1 MQSVHDVLT
10 MDREVLLLS
19 LGNDRRMD
27 ELLAAVSS
35 VTGLGP
41 NRLETVHR
49 RIGAEIGIGKLV
61 DACYEELG
69 TDYEDAVCALLEVE
83 NAWTVIPLDK
93 GKRQNVPDLHI
104 KFGDQELVLECKTCT
119 KTPPLIKKDEAWS
132 VLQKAADFEPNIRRV
147 TLGKPVFDEVSK
159 RKVAAASDIA
169 LVENAAFVEGLLRVH
184 SGSLRPEEFL
194 EWLTR
199 PGLADV
205 ERLGGRPTY
214 NVST

>member
-1 MQSVHDVLT
+1 
-10 MDREVLLLS
+10 MDREVLLRS
-19 LGNDRRMD
+19 LGNGRRMD

-35 VTGLGP
+35 ATGLGP
-41 NRLETVHR
+41 SRLETVHR
-49 RIGAEIGIGKLV
+49 RIGAELGIGKLV
-61 DACYEELG
+61 DACYDELG

-83 NAWTVIPLDK
+83 SAWTVIPLDK

-104 KFGDQELVLECKTCT
+104 TFGDQQLVLECKTCT
-119 KTPPLIKKDEAWS
+119 KTPPLIKKNEAWS

-159 RKVAAASDIA
+159 RKVAAASDIT
-169 LVENAAFVEGLLRVH
+169 LVENAAFVEALLRVH
-184 SGSLRPEEFL
+184 GGSLQPEEFL